1 MFGVNVVKRTTIK
14 NRARIRNTNASGNS
28 QRVSAYRRGAMDR
41 QIAAMAALREWAFE
55 GKEP

>member
-28 QRVSAYRRGAMDR
+28 QSVSGYRRGALDR
-41 QIAAMAALREWAFE
+41 VIAEQVALRRWAFE
-55 GKEP
+55 GIVS